1 MTSRCGLGLKSYMLT
16 FDGVSFTYPSGST
29 ILNELSFT
37 IQPGEFISIVGVS
50 GSGKS
55 TIFRLVTGLHEPSTG
70 SIILAGEQDGQRLGK
85 VGYMPQQDLLLP
97 WRTILE
103 NACLPLEI
111 TGMDKRSARERV
123 LPLLDEFGLANTE
136 NYYPAE
142 LSGGMKQRV
151 AFLRAVLS
159 GNSLLLLD
167 EPFSALDAITRLSM
181 QEWLI
186 GQWQKRQA
194 TVLFI
199 THDVEEA
206 LLLSDRIFLLKNKPV
221 TAIEEI
227 EVPLARRRTR
237 SDIHHPEM
245 LALKEQLLH
254 QLRSEVHV

>member
-1 MTSRCGLGLKSYMLT
+1 MLA
-16 FDGVSFTYPSGST
+16 FDRISFNYPSASN
-29 ILNELSFT
+29 ILDGLSFT
-37 IQPGEFISIVGVS
+37 IHPGEFISIVGVS

-55 TIFRLVTGLHEPSTG
+55 TIFRLVTGLDEPTAGTIS
-70 SIILAGEQDGQRLGK
+70 LADNPDGNRLGK

-111 TGMDKRSARERV
+111 SGMDKQPARELV
-123 LPLLDEFGLANTE
+123 QPLLHEFGLAGTE
-136 NYYPAE
+136 DRYPAE

-159 GNSLLLLD
+159 GNPLLLLD

-186 GQWQKRQA
+186 DQWKKRQV

-206 LLLSDRIFLLKNKPV
+206 LFLSDRIFLLKNKPV
-221 TAIEEI
+221 NSIEEI

-237 SDIHHPEM
+237 IDLHHPEM
-245 LALKEQLLH
+245 LELKERLLSN
-254 QLRSEVHV
+254 LRSEVHV

>member
-1 MTSRCGLGLKSYMLT
+1 MLS
-16 FDGVSFTYPSGST
+16 FDGVSFTYQSGNN
-29 ILNELSFT
+29 ILDNLSFN
-37 IQPGEFISIVGVS
+37 ILPGEFISIVGVS

-55 TIFRLVTGLHEPSTG
+55 TIFRLVTGLDEPSGGTISLEG
-70 SIILAGEQDGQRLGK
+70 NQNGQRLGK

-97 WRTILE
+97 WRTIIE
-103 NACLPLEI
+103 NVCLPLEI
-111 TGMDKRSARERV
+111 AGLDKEAAREQA
-123 LPLLDEFGLANTE
+123 LPLLQEFGLSATE
-136 NYYPAE
+136 DNYPSE

-186 GQWQKRQA
+186 NQWEKRKS

-206 LLLSDRIFLLKNKPV
+206 LFLSDRIFLLQNKPV
-221 TAIEEI
+221 TSFVEI
-227 EVPLARRRTR
+227 EVPLERPRLRNDLHRAE
-237 SDIHHPEM
+237 I
-245 LALKEQLLH
+245 LKLKELLIGK
-254 QLRSEVHV
+254 LRSEVTV

>member
-1 MTSRCGLGLKSYMLT
+1 MLS
-16 FDGVSFTYPSGST
+16 FDDVSFTYQSGNS
-29 ILNELSFT
+29 ILDNLSFN
-37 IQPGEFISIVGVS
+37 ILPGEFISIVGVS

-55 TIFRLVTGLHEPSTG
+55 TIFRLVTGLDEPSGGTISLEG
-70 SIILAGEQDGQRLGK
+70 NQNSQRLGK

-111 TGMDKRSARERV
+111 AGLDKKAAREQV
-123 LPLLDEFGLANTE
+123 QPLLQEFGLGGTE
-136 NYYPAE
+136 DNYPGE

-186 GQWQKRQA
+186 NQWEKRKS

-206 LLLSDRIFLLKNKPV
+206 LFLSDRIFLLQNKPV
-221 TAIEEI
+221 TSFVEI
-227 EVPLARRRTR
+227 EVPLERPRTR
-237 SDIHHPEM
+237 NDLHRAEM
-245 LALKEQLLH
+245 LELKELLISK
-254 QLRSEVHV
+254 LRSEGTL

>member
-1 MTSRCGLGLKSYMLT
+1 MLA
-16 FDGVSFTYPSGST
+16 FDRVSFNYTSGSN
-29 ILNELSFT
+29 ILDGLSFT
-37 IQPGEFISIVGVS
+37 IHPGEFISIVGMS

-55 TIFRLVTGLHEPSTG
+55 TIFRLVTGLDEPTAG
-70 SIILAGEQDGQRLGK
+70 SISLTDNLDNKRLGK

-111 TGMDKRSARERV
+111 AGIDKLSAREQV
-123 LPLLDEFGLANTE
+123 LPLLEEFGLAGTE
-136 NYYPAE
+136 DRYPAE

-151 AFLRAVLS
+151 AFLRATLS
-159 GNSLLLLD
+159 GNPLLLLD

-186 GQWQKRQA
+186 DQWKKRQA

-206 LLLSDRIFLLKNKPV
+206 LFLSDRIFLLKNKPV
-221 TAIEEI
+221 TSIEEI
-227 EVPLARRRTR
+227 EIPLARRRTR
-237 SDIHHPEM
+237 SDCHHPEM
-245 LALKEQLLH
+245 IALKEQLLR
-254 QLRSEVHV
+254 QLRSEVRV

>member
-1 MTSRCGLGLKSYMLT
+1 MLS
-16 FDGVSFTYPSGST
+16 FDNVSFAYHSSNS
-29 ILNELSFT
+29 ILESLSFNVL
-37 IQPGEFISIVGVS
+37 PGEFISIIGVS

-55 TIFRLVTGLHEPSTG
+55 TIFRLVTGLDEPTSGTI
-70 SIILAGEQDGQRLGK
+70 SLDGVQNNRRLGR

-103 NACLPLEI
+103 NACLPLELKGI
-111 TGMDKRSARERV
+111 KQQSASNQV
-123 LPLLDEFGLANTE
+123 LPLLKEFGLGGTE
-136 NYYPAE
+136 KKYPAE

-167 EPFSALDAITRLSM
+167 EPFSALDAITKLSM

-186 GQWQKRQA
+186 DQWQIHQS

-206 LLLSDRIFLLKNKPV
+206 LFLSDRIFLLRNEPV
-221 TAIEEI
+221 TSFEEI
-227 EVPLARRRTR
+227 RVPLERPRTR
-237 SDIHHPEM
+237 SDLHRTDLLE
-245 LALKEQLLH
+245 LKEQLLNT
-254 QLRSEVHV
+254 LRSEVMQ

>member
-1 MTSRCGLGLKSYMLT
+1 MLS
-16 FDGVSFTYPSGST
+16 FDGVSFTYKSGNS
-29 ILNELSFT
+29 ILDNLSFN
-37 IQPGEFISIVGVS
+37 ILPGEFISIIGVS

-55 TIFRLVTGLHEPSTG
+55 TIFRLVTGLDEPSGGTISLEG
-70 SIILAGEQDGQRLGK
+70 NQRLSK

-103 NACLPLEI
+103 NACLPLELA
-111 TGMDKRSARERV
+111 GLDKKAAKEQV
-123 LPLLDEFGLANTE
+123 QPLLQEFGLGETE
-136 NYYPAE
+136 HNYPSE

-167 EPFSALDAITRLSM
+167 EPFSALDAITRLAM

-186 GQWQKRQA
+186 NQWEKHKS

-206 LLLSDRIFLLKNKPV
+206 LFLSDRIFLLQNKPV
-221 TAIEEI
+221 TSFVEI
-227 EVPLARRRTR
+227 EVPLERPRLRNDLHRA
-237 SDIHHPEM
+237 EM
-245 LALKEQLLH
+245 LELKELLIGK
-254 QLRSEVHV
+254 LRSEVSL

>member
-1 MTSRCGLGLKSYMLT
+1 MTNRCGPGRKSYMLA
-16 FDGVSFTYPSGST
+16 FDKVSFGYPSGSMILDGLSLT
-29 ILNELSFT
+29 IH
-37 IQPGEFISIVGVS
+37 PGEFISIVGVS

-55 TIFRLVTGLHEPSTG
+55 TIFRLVTGLDEPSTG
-70 SIILAGEQDGQRLGK
+70 SITLAGVQNGKRLGK

-97 WRTILE
+97 WRTIFE

-111 TGMDKRSARERV
+111 TGMTKPAAREQV
-123 LPLLDEFGLANTE
+123 LPLLEEFGLVGTE
-136 NYYPAE
+136 DSFPTE

-159 GNSLLLLD
+159 GSPLLLLD

-186 GQWQKRQA
+186 GQWKKRQA

-206 LLLSDRIFLLKNKPV
+206 LFLSDRIFLLKNKPV
-221 TAIEEI
+221 TSIEEI
-227 EVPLARRRTR
+227 DIPLVRRRMR
-237 SDIHHPEM
+237 SDSHHPEM
-245 LALKEQLLH
+245 IAMKEQLLR
-254 QLRSEVHV
+254 QLRSEVRV

>member
-1 MTSRCGLGLKSYMLT
+1 MKGNPNS
-16 FDGVSFTYPSGST
+16 
-29 ILNELSFT
+29 
-37 IQPGEFISIVGVS
+37 
-50 GSGKS
+50 
-55 TIFRLVTGLHEPSTG
+55 
-70 SIILAGEQDGQRLGK
+70 QRLGK

-111 TGMDKRSARERV
+111 AGLDKKAARKQV
-123 LPLLDEFGLANTE
+123 LPLLQEFGLGGTE
-136 NYYPAE
+136 DNYPGE

-186 GQWQKRQA
+186 NQWEKRKS

-206 LLLSDRIFLLKNKPV
+206 LFLSDRIFLLQNKPV
-221 TAIEEI
+221 TSFVEI
-227 EVPLARRRTR
+227 EVPLDRPRTR
-237 SDIHHPEM
+237 NDLHRAEILE
-245 LALKEQLLH
+245 LKELLINK
-254 QLRSEVHV
+254 LRSEGTL

>member
-1 MTSRCGLGLKSYMLT
+1 MLT
-16 FDGVSFTYPSGST
+16 FDGVSFTYPSERT
-29 ILNELSFT
+29 ILDGLSFK

-55 TIFRLVTGLHEPSTG
+55 TIFRLVTGLNQPSSG
-70 SIILAGEQDGQRLGK
+70 SITLAGEVNGQRLGK

-111 TGMDKRSARERV
+111 TGMDKPSAQKQV
-123 LPLLDEFGLANTE
+123 LPLLQEFGLAGTE
-136 NYYPAE
+136 DNFPAE

-159 GNSLLLLD
+159 GNPLLLLD

-186 GQWQKRQA
+186 DLWKKRQA

-206 LLLSDRIFLLKNKPV
+206 LFLSDRIFLLKNKPV
-221 TAIEEI
+221 TSIEEI
-227 EVPLARRRTR
+227 EVPFASRRTR

-245 LALKEQLLH
+245 IALKEQLLH

>member
-1 MTSRCGLGLKSYMLT
+1 MLS
-16 FDGVSFTYPSGST
+16 FDGVSFMYQSGNS
-29 ILNELSFT
+29 ILDNLSFN
-37 IQPGEFISIVGVS
+37 ILPGEFISLVGVS

-55 TIFRLVTGLHEPSTG
+55 TIFRLVTGLDEPSGGTISLEG
-70 SIILAGEQDGQRLGK
+70 GQISKRLGK

-111 TGMDKRSARERV
+111 DGIDKKTTREQV
-123 LPLLDEFGLANTE
+123 LPLLQEFGLGGTE
-136 NYYPAE
+136 DSYPGE

-159 GNSLLLLD
+159 GNPLLLLD

-186 GQWQKRQA
+186 NQWERRKS

-206 LLLSDRIFLLKNKPV
+206 LFLSDRIFLLQNKPV
-221 TAIEEI
+221 TSFVEV
-227 EVPLARRRTR
+227 EVPLVRPRTR
-237 SDIHHPEM
+237 SDLHRPEM
-245 LALKEQLLH
+245 LELKELLISK
-254 QLRSEVHV
+254 LRSEGTL